1 MALSAV
7 AAVVGKGRTSAG
19 IAQFLVKRSDSFLC
33 VVLWEDC
40 NRSRSSACVCGVL
53 YGRDYERNKYLGELH
68 CREVFARKVVLIH
81 QQMHS
86 SRRGMC
92 KRVD

>member
-1 MALSAV
+1 M
-7 AAVVGKGRTSAG
+7 
-19 IAQFLVKRSDSFLC
+19 
-33 VVLWEDC
+33 
-40 NRSRSSACVCGVL
+40 CVCGVL
-53 YGRDYERNKYLGELH
+53 YGRDYERNKYLGELD
-68 CREVFARKVVLIH
+68 CGEVFARKVVLIH